1 VTNRK
6 LVIRIV
12 GLWILTPV
20 ATAVL
25 AFVLALAL
33 SPLPG

>member
-1 VTNRK
+1 

-12 GLWILTPV
+12 GLWVLTPV
-20 ATAVL
+20 ATAAL

-33 SPLPG
+33 SPLAG